1 MKSKRLMK
9 YLVWT
14 RRVVLL
20 VILFLLFA
28 FFLVASIFWM
38 MSGADP
44 VEGDTYST
52 PVSNVAGT
60 IIIFG
65 MIIVAWVRSTSKKE
79 SQDAKADTKG
89 ENPSDSD
96 DKQPLPPVTK
106 IPD

>member
-1 MKSKRLMK
+1 MLILFS
-9 YLVWT
+9 
-14 RRVVLL
+14 LL
-20 VILFLLFA
+20 VC
-28 FFLVASIFWM
+28 FLVASIFWM
-38 MSGADP
+38 ITGTEP

-52 PVSNVAGT
+52 PESNVAGT

-79 SQDAKADTKG
+79 SQDANAHPTG

-96 DKQPLPPVTK
+96 DKQPLPPDTK

>member
-1 MKSKRLMK
+1 LDTTSCLDANF
-9 YLVWT
+9 
-14 RRVVLL
+14 
-20 VILFLLFA
+20 VIASCLF
-28 FFLVASIFWM
+28 SCGKHFWM

-44 VEGDTYST
+44 VEGDTYSD
-52 PVSNVAGT
+52 PAANVLGT

-79 SQDAKADTKG
+79 SQDANAHPKG

-96 DKQPLPPVTK
+96 DKQPLPPDTK